1 MKEKIIEA
9 INDLR
14 VTMIDFIMDNDVE
27 NTYTYNELSEM
38 STDDLFD
45 EIVWL

>member
-14 VTMIDFIMDNDVE
+14 VTMIDFIMDNYAE
-27 NTYTYNELSEM
+27 NAYTYDELSEM

-45 EIVWL
+45 EITWI